1 MELNAWL
8 REMTSYLISAWG
20 LEEAFAAKAALL
32 YLYLHYYGLSPVITS
47 GWRSPEKQEELFNR
61 YQQGDPTVIVKPAL
75 KSLHLNTKLGKPA
88 SLAIDIS
95 TSNHALAGAIGKALG
110 IRSGY
115 FFKTPDPVHF
125 DAGKPT

>member
-1 MELNAWL
+1 MELEAWL
-8 REMTSYLISAWG
+8 RQMQVYLTSTWG
-20 LEEAFAAKAALL
+20 LDESFAAKAALL

-47 GWRSPEKQEELFNR
+47 GWRSPEKQKELLAR
-61 YQQGDPTVIVKPAL
+61 YQSGDPSVIVKPAL

-95 TSNHALAGAIGKALG
+95 TNNYALAGAIGKALG
-110 IRSGY
+110 VRSGY

-125 DAGKPT
+125 DSGRS